1 MDLIS
6 GWLGPLGYVAAVGLG
21 TSLVRRPRY
30 ILLSGLSA
38 VVTCWF
44 AASYANADIERYY
57 LVPLLVA
64 FTWIGLGLADLVSLA
79 AWFAAVIQGRVA
91 HLADARVSGPVSDSG
106 PVSAGRWQ
114 GRAMLAAEAVVAI
127 ALLAANVAMVQE
139 RQHVSDGDNPNGV
152 SEADQ
157 THYEIWMRAVLSPS
171 NQGGLP
177 DGSVIVSWWD
187 QSTTLWYGQKVDG
200 LRPDIL
206 IVDDSNV
213 VNDNFGDV
221 RNVMD
226 RYLGQRPVFLLR
238 LSGDFSRDGMDAL
251 QAEYQIVSYALPN
264 GVSIDR
270 VVAKLNG

>member
-1 MDLIS
+1 
-6 GWLGPLGYVAAVGLG
+6 
-21 TSLVRRPRY
+21 
-30 ILLSGLSA
+30 
-38 VVTCWF
+38 
-44 AASYANADIERYY
+44 
-57 LVPLLVA
+57 
-64 FTWIGLGLADLVSLA
+64 
-79 AWFAAVIQGRVA
+79 
-91 HLADARVSGPVSDSG
+91 
-106 PVSAGRWQ
+106 
-114 GRAMLAAEAVVAI
+114 MLAAEAVVAI